1 MSTLP
6 ATQQGIPSEHEMMVY
21 HTMAEQA
28 VESKMYRGIGDKA
41 GVMMIMLA
49 SRELGIPP
57 MQALNGGLHIING
70 KVEISARMMNA
81 LIRKEGHVI
90 QVVECN
96 DLRCQLKGIRRD
108 TGETAFASF
117 SLEEAHKAGLV
128 KSGGGWA
135 KFPSDMCFARAL
147 SRLGRQLFADVIG
160 IGYVEGEIS
169 HVNETPPVVDEQ
181 PQLPEKTTDELKK
194 EFDEVFE
201 PVDLIKAAE
210 YLHVVKDH
218 FKWSVHQAL
227 EELIK
232 DKERLREKFSQWKE
246 KNG

>member
-6 ATQQGIPSEHEMMVY
+6 AIQQGIPSEHEMMVY

-90 QVVECN
+90 QVVESN
-96 DLRCQLKGIRRD
+96 DMRCKLKGIRRD
-108 TGETAFASF
+108 TGETAYASF
-117 SLEEAHKAGLV
+117 SLEEAQKAGLI

-135 KFPSDMCFARAL
+135 KFPADMCFARAL
-147 SRLGRQLFADVIG
+147 SRLARQLFADVIG

-169 HVNETPPVVDEQ
+169 QVNETPPVVDEE
-181 PQLPEKTTDELKK
+181 PLPPVKPTEELAK
-194 EFDEVFE
+194 EYEEMFLKE
-201 PVDLIKAAE
+201 DLVKANE
-210 YLHVVKDH
+210 FLRVVQEH
-218 FKWSVHQAL
+218 FKWSLYQTL
-227 EELIK
+227 EELLK
-232 DKERLREKFSQWKE
+232 DKDKTLDKFLEWKK
-246 KNG
+246 KNQ